1 MALSMTAWAREI
13 TGDKT
18 GRTIKTLPLCAYT
31 DSKGIERLATFSAL
45 SNYVIIERIYAV
57 RLASSGCIFN
67 AEQNFV
73 ECTECGKIT
82 ALAKV
87 WAITTLFDVRAFHTC
102 RPMCCGLSAYNMK
115 QEREERERIRNDQ
128 LSYSELVERYGIVPR
143 Q

>member
-18 GRTIKTLPLCAYT
+18 KRTIKTLPPCAYT

-45 SNYVIIERIYAV
+45 SNYVVMKRIFAV

-67 AEQNFV
+67 AEENFV

-87 WAITTLFDVRAFHTC
+87 WAITTLFDVRAFHTHK
-102 RPMCCGLSAYNMK
+102 PTCCGFSAYNMK
-115 QEREERERIRNDQ
+115 QEREERERNRNDQ
-128 LSYSELVERYGIVPR
+128 LRYSELVGKYGIVPR